1 MSTIALIIVGNYTNY
16 RNSKFDQHVDTFN
29 EVKLLV
35 IMQHMLLFTPYVD
48 DVNTKELMGYSCFAV
63 VGIGLI
69 INVVSVGIDPIK
81 DLKRKMRIQ
90 WHKKRARKHLKTIKP
105 RFMASNLKERNEKK
119 DKRRRARIQKLM
131 EKALVIKKKIDR
143 QTEER
148 KYAKLNLD
156 APTKVDILTIPTE
169 E

>member
-1 MSTIALIIVGNYTNY
+1 M
-16 RNSKFDQHVDTFN
+16 
-29 EVKLLV
+29 
-35 IMQHMLLFTPYVD
+35 
-48 DVNTKELMGYSCFAV
+48 
-63 VGIGLI
+63 
-69 INVVSVGIDPIK
+69 
-81 DLKRKMRIQ
+81 
-90 WHKKRARKHLKTIKP
+90 KTIKP